1 MKKIHF
7 TPVPSA
13 LFYTVEEHIKQALKL
28 QVPSISHR
36 GQQFKGLYKHTDQQ
50 LRKLINLPDD
60 YYILF
65 TNSAT
70 EIWERIIQ
78 NCVEKKSFHL
88 VNGAFS
94 EKFYQTARELGKDA
108 VRVDSQEGSAVEV
121 SDLEIPD
128 DVELIGLA
136 HNETSTGASQPLE
149 DIYKIREKYPDA
161 LIAVD
166 VVSSIPYVDLDF
178 SKVDMVYFSV
188 QKCFGLPA
196 GLGVWMVNNRAV
208 EKAKLLEDKGISV
221 TKYRK
226 LSAMV
231 AQSKKFQTTSTP
243 NVLNIYLLGKVAEDM
258 NNKGLDMIR
267 RETNY
272 KAAVL
277 YRCINEHPK
286 LDVFIEN
293 TKYQSKTTIVAKTNE
308 SPKGIIDSLN
318 KIGLEIGSGYAQY
331 KDKHI
336 RIANFPTHS
345 NEQIE
350 LLVDQLNKL

>member
-1 MKKIHF
+1 MKKIYF
-7 TPVPSA
+7 TPGPSE
-13 LFYTVEEHIKQALKL
+13 LFYTVEEHLKNALKL

-36 GQQFKGLYKHTDQQ
+36 GQLFKDIYRHTVDQ
-50 LRKLINLPDD
+50 LSTLINLPGG
-60 YYILF
+60 YHVLF

-94 EKFYQTARELGKDA
+94 EKFHQTAQQLGVHAIK
-108 VRVDSQEGSAVEV
+108 VTSEEGSVV
-121 SDLEIPD
+121 DISTLEIAS

-149 DIYKIREKYPDA
+149 DIYKLRELYPEP

-166 VVSSIPYVDLDF
+166 VVSSLPYVDLDF
-178 SKVDMVYFSV
+178 TKVDMVYFSV

-196 GLGVWMVNNRAV
+196 GLGVWLVNNRAV
-208 EKAKLLEDKGISV
+208 EKARLLSEKGCSIA
-221 TKYRK
+221 KYRQ
-226 LSAMV
+226 LLPMIEQA
-231 AQSKKFQTTSTP
+231 AKFQTTSTP
-243 NVLNIYLLGKVAEDM
+243 NVLDIYLLGKVAEDM

-267 RETNY
+267 REIDY

-277 YRCINEHPK
+277 YHCINEHPD
-286 LDVFIEN
+286 LEVFIKN
-293 TKYQSKTTIVAKTNE
+293 PKYQSKTTIVAKAENNVNH
-308 SPKGIIDSLN
+308 IIDSL
-318 KIGLEIGSGYAQY
+318 KTHGLEIGSGYGKY
-331 KDKHI
+331 KEEHI

-345 NEQIE
+345 KEQIE
-350 LLVDQLNKL
+350 LLVDQLNKI